1 MEIAMKDNQILMR
14 NLDSVQYNILRNTG
28 KCIWDKKKQMLIGDV
43 SLELLD
49 TLNQIIRLPERIKAE
64 YIRLKRVQ
72 NAIDKE
78 RMNENPVPLV
88 KYPVKLPLFAHQIR
102 GANLA
107 LLAFGVVDPPCGG
120 ETDGIC
126 E

>member
-1 MEIAMKDNQILMR
+1 MEIAMKDGQILMR

-43 SLELLD
+43 SLELLE
-49 TLNQIIRLPERIKAE
+49 TLNSIIRLPDGIKTE
-64 YIRLKRVQ
+64 YIRLRRVQ
-72 NAIDKE
+72 EAIDKE
-78 RMNENPVPLV
+78 RLNENPVPMV
-88 KYPVKLPLFAHQIR
+88 EYPVKLPLFAHQVR

-120 ETDGIC
+120 ETNGIC
-126 E
+126 K

>member
-14 NLDSVQYNILRNTG
+14 NLDTQQYNMLRNTG

-43 SLELLD
+43 SLELLE
-49 TLNQIIRLPERIKAE
+49 TLNSIIRLPDRIKAE
-64 YIRLKRVQ
+64 YIRLKRIQ
-72 NAIDKE
+72 EAIDKE
-78 RMNENPVPLV
+78 RLNEDPVPLV
-88 KYPVKLPLFAHQIR
+88 KYPVKLPLFKHQIR

-107 LLAFGVVDPPCGG
+107 LLAFGAVDPPQ
-120 ETDGIC
+120 EVADGIC

>member
-1 MEIAMKDNQILMR
+1 MEIAMKDGQILMR

-28 KCIWDKKKQMLIGDV
+28 KCIWDKKKKMLIGNVD
-43 SLELLD
+43 LELLE
-49 TLNQIIRLPERIKAE
+49 TLNQIIRLPDRIKAE

-72 NAIDKE
+72 DAIDKE
-78 RMNENPVPLV
+78 RLNEHPVPLV
-88 KYPVKLPLFAHQIR
+88 KYPVKLPLFEHQIR

-107 LLAFGVVDPPCGG
+107 LLAFGVVEPPCGG
-120 ETDGIC
+120 ETDGIR

>member
-14 NLDSVQYNILRNTG
+14 NMDNTQYSILRNTG
-28 KCIWDKKKQMLIGDV
+28 KCIWDKKRQMLIGDV

-49 TLNQIIRLPERIKAE
+49 TLNSIIRLPDRIKAE
-64 YIRLKRVQ
+64 YIRLKAIQ
-72 NAIDKE
+72 EAIDRE
-78 RMNENPVPLV
+78 RLNENPVPLV
-88 KYPVKLPLFAHQIR
+88 DYPVKLPLFKHQVR

-107 LLAFGVVDPPCGG
+107 LLAFGVVDPPQ
-120 ETDGIC
+120 EVADGIC